1 MAKILK
7 IIAQEIL
14 DSRGNPTVE
23 VELTTQRGVV
33 TSSVPSGASVGT
45 HEALEL
51 RDNDPQR
58 YDGKGILKAVENVEK
73 IIAPALIDN
82 KIEVENQELIDS
94 TMIDLDGSEH
104 KTKLGANA
112 ILAVSAAVCKAGAQI
127 KGLPLYQYIHNLLPS
142 SPVGLPTPM
151 FNLINGGAHADN
163 NLKIQEFMIVPT
175 KAPTLSEK
183 VREGVEIFWRLKKV
197 LKEKGLST
205 AIGDEGG
212 FAPDFKDDQE
222 AMEYLSEVASGAY
235 LAFDLAGTVSSD
247 PNYYQDLINRYPI
260 IILED
265 PASEDA
271 WDDWKALTE
280 HFAGKIVL
288 VGDDLFVTEIK
299 RLEEG
304 IRRKVA
310 TGVIIKPNQVG
321 TVWETLQTVKL
332 AQANK
337 YVCIVSHR
345 SGETNDTFISD
356 LAVGIGAQYV
366 KFGAPSRGERV
377 CKYNRLMA
385 IEKELQSQR

>member
-7 IIAQEIL
+7 IIAREIL
-14 DSRGNPTVE
+14 DSRGNPTIE
-23 VELTTQRGVV
+23 VELTTQKGVV

-58 YDGKGILKAVENVEK
+58 YDGKGVLKAVENVEK

-142 SPVGLPTPM
+142 SPVGSPTPM

-310 TGVIIKPNQVG
+310 SGIIIKPNQVG